1 MLNIIICGAPGC
13 GKGTQSDLIV
23 KKYSLTHLSTG
34 DLLRKEIAMKS
45 DLGIIA
51 DSYISKGELV
61 PDAMIIDILLK
72 YVENQHDDSN
82 GIILDGFPRT
92 VAQAEALEVML
103 KQLDKEISVLVDLK
117 VTEDELIDR
126 LLIRGKTSGR
136 SDDNMETIKKRL
148 DVYHKLTEPVNDFY
162 KSRNSYTPIDGMGTI
177 DEIFGRISEVKHFN
191 HLFLVLD
198 SRVTVSKFPSISMAI
213 TLRFPRR
220 ISEGRKQI
228 WF

>member
-1 MLNIIICGAPGC
+1 MLNIIMCGAPGC

-23 KKYSLTHLSTG
+23 EKYSLTHLSTG
-34 DLLRKEIAMKS
+34 DLLRKEIATKT

-61 PDAMIIDILLK
+61 PDEMIIDILLK

-103 KQLDKEISVLVDLK
+103 KNLDKEISLLVDLK
-117 VTEDELIDR
+117 VSENELIDR
-126 LLIRGKTSGR
+126 LIIRGKTSGR
-136 SDDNMETIKKRL
+136 SDDNIETIKKRL

-162 KSRNSYTPIDGMGTI
+162 KNKNQYTPIDGMGTI
-177 DEIFGRISEVKHFN
+177 EEIFGRISEVI
-191 HLFLVLD
+191 D
-198 SRVTVSKFPSISMAI
+198 SKIA
-213 TLRFPRR
+213 
-220 ISEGRKQI
+220 
-228 WF
+228 